1 MFSCQH
7 DKSQEPFI
15 VDGEEF
21 FPVEEY
27 VHNDVVNYES
37 YYSNGEVKKS
47 LTLRDNEADG
57 LFSSF
62 DSLGNTI
69 RMEHYRMGV
78 LQGERKVY
86 DSRGSLQYLN
96 NYKDGKRDGYQIS
109 FDASSD
115 TISFNYCYKDSIIYS
130 SGNQKNSFKEQ
141 ILPFIK
147 LLKDTHQVSDTLA
160 VGFGL
165 PIDENLVKD
174 KSLFLFLGI
183 DEYKPAPANLL
194 SPVDSIR
201 LIANKFNW
209 IGLKLEAKGPKMLYG
224 YIGER
229 GESTYKNYQVFRRKI
244 EVH

>member
-7 DKSQEPFI
+7 DKSQEPFV
-15 VDGEEF
+15 VDGEKF

-27 VHNDVVNYES
+27 VRNDVVNYES

-47 LTLRDNEADG
+47 LTLRDNEVDG

-62 DSLGNTI
+62 DSLGNII

-78 LQGERKVY
+78 LQGERKIY

-130 SGNQKNSFKEQ
+130 SANQENSFKEQ

-160 VGFGL
+160 VEFGL
-165 PIDENLVKD
+165 PIDENLLVTYKHSYTKYKLTVHLYKAEELED
-174 KSLFLFLGI
+174 
-183 DEYKPAPANLL
+183 DE
-194 SPVDSIR
+194 
-201 LIANKFNW
+201 LIW
-209 IGLKLEAKGPKMLYG
+209 IKLEDIDTLPISTLTKKGLLQ
-224 YIGER
+224 I
-229 GESTYKNYQVFRRKI
+229 NDI
-244 EVH
+244 L